1 MSSWSGFTEP
11 TICRYL
17 SRVPSQRKSFHGSSG
32 IPVIGLDK
40 TMSCCWSKLPLLTRG
55 FSGGTTVEL
64 LNERRVLYDH
74 YINYGNYTLQ
84 LVTSVYECDTVCT
97 SDNHYHREDDTRR
110 FLTFSQINYRLIQS
124 TSGMQTSPGQHS
136 ALWIFSIWW
145 KKWFTHV
152 PYSKEITGNG
162 FDSPPQCSVTQ
173 WSI

>member
-1 MSSWSGFTEP
+1 M
-11 TICRYL
+11 
-17 SRVPSQRKSFHGSSG
+17 
-32 IPVIGLDK
+32 
-40 TMSCCWSKLPLLTRG
+40 
-55 FSGGTTVEL
+55 EL

-84 LVTSVYECDTVCT
+84 LVTSVYKCDTVCT

-110 FLTFSQINYRLIQS
+110 FLTFSQSNYRLIQS

-162 FDSPPQCSVTQ
+162 FDSPPNVVSHSDQSNLITVKKRKEKMST
-173 WSI
+173 